1 MSHLS
6 PSEIE
11 HYRDEGFVVPQ
22 FRLSSEYVTRLRAAL
37 DSVIAA
43 NPDTRPEQLVSIHTE
58 ESGVEGVRGN
68 ELFLELARNE
78 KILDLVEQHIGPD
91 LVLWGCQAFCK
102 PAGNGME
109 VPWHQ
114 DGHYWPIKPLATCT
128 AWIAIDDSAIEN
140 GCLRVIPR
148 SHREQALSPHLV
160 EDRTD
165 VVLNQ
170 RVEEEFC
177 DESTAV
183 DVELEAGQMSLH
195 DVYLIHGSN
204 PNRSPRRRAGLAI
217 RYMPATSVFD
227 RGGTADASA
236 GYMVDFSKR
245 PIWLVRGEDRTGLN
259 DFEVGHGQ
267 GKGQKQKHFTHQPK

>member
-6 PSEIE
+6 PDEIQR
-11 HYRDEGFVVPQ
+11 YRDEGFVVPN
-22 FRLSSEYVTRLRAAL
+22 FRLSAEHVTGLRAAL
-37 DSVIAA
+37 DGVIAA
-43 NPDTRPEQLVSIHTE
+43 NPETRPEQLVSVHTE
-58 ESGVEGVRGN
+58 ERGAEGVRGN
-68 ELFLELARNE
+68 ELFLELARHKE
-78 KILDLVEQHIGPD
+78 ILDLVEQLIGPD

-128 AWIAIDDSAIEN
+128 VWIAIDDSAIEN

-148 SHREQALSPHLV
+148 SHREQTLHSHLV

-170 RVEEEFC
+170 RVEEDLF
-177 DESTAV
+177 DDSTAV

-217 RYMPATSVFD
+217 RYMPATSLFD
-227 RGGTADASA
+227 RDRSADASA
-236 GYMVDFSKR
+236 GYMVDFSHR
-245 PIWLVRGEDRTGLN
+245 PIWLVRGEDQAGRN
-259 DFEVGHGQ
+259 DFQVGHG
-267 GKGQKQKHFTHQPK
+267 GGPFHRGG